1 MSGKLRNRN
10 NDKSSVKQN
19 DDLHCLRD
27 SIKTHPHLSRSIAK
41 KAIEELKLTDK
52 QKVESGLFE
61 WIIVTPKY
69 GTPYRALRKKSCYVK
84 IQ

>member
-41 KAIEELKLTDK
+41 KAIEELRRG
-52 QKVESGLFE
+52 VE
-61 WIIVTPKY
+61 
-69 GTPYRALRKKSCYVK
+69 
-84 IQ
+84 